1 VKFYIINIR
10 LIEKGGIMGQ
20 KTLSNKEML
29 DLILK
34 NKELHEELS
43 QCKTIEDKYN
53 IFNKHVSNGRYL
65 SKKKTLN
72 FLKKYFWGEAKE
84 IKIDSK
90 PKENIHN
97 TNIDYAVNNP
107 SSTDNTI
114 TTESVS
120 NNISNKIDS
129 EEITVEKKAEI
140 ESIVFIDNTKVKNYE
155 QLASLSENLKNQLE
169 ILNNKIDSLEIN
181 LANLFSR
188 SKETNISDKNTSVE
202 ITQMINQILESN
214 NEKISVQI
222 NKELLSRAARYI
234 DNKSLIKLETIVK
247 EGHDINSTIVQYIL
261 ILFIQ
266 QNSLF

>member
-1 VKFYIINIR
+1 MKFIKCCCIISCCIILFKR
-10 LIEKGGIMGQ
+10 DTPLLICVFSTFYFTTGVVSFKFFVLFRPTIILHYDNGI
-20 KTLSNKEML
+20 
-29 DLILK
+29 
-34 NKELHEELS
+34 
-43 QCKTIEDKYN
+43 
-53 IFNKHVSNGRYL
+53 
-65 SKKKTLN
+65 
-72 FLKKYFWGEAKE
+72 
-84 IKIDSK
+84 
-90 PKENIHN
+90 
-97 TNIDYAVNNP
+97 NNP
-107 SSTDNTI
+107 SEQHQLD
-114 TTESVS
+114 E
-120 NNISNKIDS
+120 NNLDS
-129 EEITVEKKAEI
+129 EKIETEKKAEI
-140 ESIVFIDNTKVKNYE
+140 ESTIIIDNTKVKNYE

-169 ILNNKIDSLEIN
+169 ILNNKIDSLEMN

-247 EGHDINSTIVQYIL
+247 EGHDINSTILQYIL

>member
-1 VKFYIINIR
+1 
-10 LIEKGGIMGQ
+10 M
-20 KTLSNKEML
+20 
-29 DLILK
+29 D
-34 NKELHEELS
+34 
-43 QCKTIEDKYN
+43 
-53 IFNKHVSNGRYL
+53 
-65 SKKKTLN
+65 
-72 FLKKYFWGEAKE
+72 
-84 IKIDSK
+84 
-90 PKENIHN
+90 ENN
-97 TNIDYAVNNP
+97 L
-107 SSTDNTI
+107 
-114 TTESVS
+114 
-120 NNISNKIDS
+120 DS
-129 EEITVEKKAEI
+129 EKIETEKKAEI
-140 ESIVFIDNTKVKNYE
+140 ESTIIIDNTKVKNYE

-169 ILNNKIDSLEIN
+169 ILNNKIDSLEMN

-247 EGHDINSTIVQYIL
+247 EGHDINSTILQYIL